1 MRLDEARA
9 IAERVL
15 AELAPH
21 CERIEI
27 AGSIR
32 RGKPEVGDAEI
43 VCIPRTRTSGLF
55 GDITERDPAFCR
67 AVDQWDRIK
76 GTSHG
81 KYTQR
86 RLPEGISLDLFTAT
100 PENWGLILAIRTG
113 SAEFSHSVLA
123 AGWVRRGYH
132 SSGGMLHR
140 GATLVEVREE
150 RELFELVGI
159 EWVDP
164 AQRF

>member
-1 MRLDEARA
+1 MKLDEARA

-15 AELAPH
+15 AELTPH

-32 RGKPEVGDAEI
+32 RSKPDVKDIEVVA
-43 VCIPRTRTSGLF
+43 IPRTRVSGLF
-55 GDITERDPAFCR
+55 QDIVERDPAFCR
-67 AVDQWDRIK
+67 AVDQWERIK
-76 GTSHG
+76 GTSTG

-86 RLPEGISLDLFTAT
+86 LVDGISLDLFTAT
-100 PENWGLILAIRTG
+100 AENWGLILAIRTG
-113 SAEFSHSVLA
+113 SAEFSHNVLA

-140 GATLVEVREE
+140 GGTPVEVREE
-150 RELFELVGI
+150 RELFELVGV